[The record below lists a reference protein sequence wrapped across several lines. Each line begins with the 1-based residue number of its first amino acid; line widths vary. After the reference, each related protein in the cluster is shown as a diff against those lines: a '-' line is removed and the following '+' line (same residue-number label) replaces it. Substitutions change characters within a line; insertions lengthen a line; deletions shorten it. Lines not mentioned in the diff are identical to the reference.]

1 MSPAQS
7 SMGKAMVARN
17 KNRIKSRVCA
27 EKVAVALKSWN
38 LASNADI
45 LDRKEKLMERMGGG
59 LC

>member
-17 KNRIKSRVCA
+17 KNRIKSCVCA

-45 LDRKEKLMERMGGG
+45 LTERNT
-59 LC
+59 

>member
-1 MSPAQS
+1 MT
-7 SMGKAMVARN
+7 GKN

-45 LDRKEKLMERMGGG
+45 LTERNT
-59 LC
+59 